1 MSNQKSYKLQ
11 KNHFDDPYF
20 MDDDQLMSQEEYV
33 TGKYVKYSVS
43 DVQRFNIQPYESAD
57 HYSVSY
63 GILLAMS
70 KEGKQLAHFEFDQD
84 RWIKTY

>member
-1 MSNQKSYKLQ
+1 MENQKAYKLQ
-11 KNHFDDPYF
+11 KNRFDIPYF

-33 TGKYVKYSVS
+33 VGKYVKYSAS
-43 DVQRFNIQPYESAD
+43 DVQRFNIQPYEGAD

-70 KEGKQLAHFEFDQD
+70 KECKQMAYFEFDQD
-84 RWIKTY
+84 KWIQSH